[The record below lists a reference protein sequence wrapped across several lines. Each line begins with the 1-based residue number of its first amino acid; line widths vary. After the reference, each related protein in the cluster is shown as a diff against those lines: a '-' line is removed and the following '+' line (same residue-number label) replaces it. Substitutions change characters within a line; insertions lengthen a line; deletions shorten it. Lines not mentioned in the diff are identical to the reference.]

1 MNNTQNE
8 EKNLAAMIRDITL
21 YYVKFYYDNFLKEN
35 NKEIIEEGELY
46 DLIENIYELKQ
57 KDLRQ
62 YIRDTLKSNLKENYP
77 RMSVENILSEIFQD
91 KAYAKQRVFEEII
104 NYQNTKKK

>member
-77 RMSVENILSEIFQD
+77 RMSVENILSEMFQD

>member
-1 MNNTQNE
+1 MNNNQNE

-21 YYVKFYYDNFLKEN
+21 YYVKFYYDNYLKEN
-35 NKEIIEEGELY
+35 NKQLIEEKELHE
-46 DLIENIYELKQ
+46 LIENIYELKQ

-62 YIRDTLKSNLKENYP
+62 YIRDTLKQNLQENYP
-77 RMSVENILSEIFQD
+77 RMAVENILSEMFQD

-104 NYQNTKKK
+104 SYQISKTK